1 MLYGYGG
8 GRRGSRV
15 PAYGSALDSPAVSLT
30 HIQSFIAVAEEGHV
44 GRAARR
50 LHLTQPPLS
59 RHILTLEDELGTP
72 LFERTSR
79 GMRLLP
85 AGEAFLPHA
94 RRILAEVDA
103 AVHTVRGVVTERS
116 GG

>member
-1 MLYGYGG
+1 MHRPWVRATL
-8 GRRGSRV
+8 S
-15 PAYGSALDSPAVSLT
+15 AVSLT
-30 HIQSFIAVAEEGHV
+30 HIQSFVAVAEEGHV

-59 RHILTLEDELGTP
+59 RHILALEDELGAP
-72 LFERTSR
+72 LFERTPR

-85 AGEAFLPHA
+85 AGEAFLQHA

-103 AVHTVRGVVTERS
+103 AVHTVRVASTQRS
-116 GG
+116 DG

>member
-1 MLYGYGG
+1 MLSWHRAGVARPRYTG
-8 GRRGSRV
+8 
-15 PAYGSALDSPAVSLT
+15 AVSLT
-30 HIQSFIAVAEEGHV
+30 HIQSFVVVAEEGHV

-59 RHILTLEDELGTP
+59 RHIQSLEDELGRP
-72 LFERTSR
+72 LFERTPR

-103 AVHTVRGVVTERS
+103 AVSTVRGVVPPPHEP
-116 GG
+116 

>member
-1 MLYGYGG
+1 MTSCPSCTGPVER
-8 GRRGSRV
+8 GRLRV
-15 PAYGSALDSPAVSLT
+15 VSLT
-30 HIQSFIAVAEEGHV
+30 HIQSFVAVAEECHV

-59 RHILTLEDELGTP
+59 RHILALEDELGAP
-72 LFERTSR
+72 LFERTGR

-85 AGEAFLPHA
+85 AGAAFLVHA
-94 RRILAEVDA
+94 RRILSEVDA
-103 AVHTVRGVVTERS
+103 AVHTVRDVAGSRT

>member
-8 GRRGSRV
+8 GRKGSRV
-15 PAYGSALDSPAVSLT
+15 PAPGSALISPAVSLT

-85 AGEAFLPHA
+85 AGEAFLTHA

-103 AVHTVRGVVTERS
+103 AVHTVRGAAS
-116 GG
+116 GPSRQ